1 MDTAMIFNR
10 LRQSAAIVLLSA
22 GALLPGTASAQQ
34 AIKIATLAPDGS
46 GWMRELRAAAAEV
59 QAQTQGRVT
68 VKFFPGG
75 VMGSDAVVLRKI
87 RLGQLQGGA
96 VTGSDLDAI
105 CKDAPIYSLPFLFN
119 NQAEVDAV
127 RKLVD
132 PMLAECFQK
141 GGMRMLGLA
150 GGGFAYL
157 MSTHALNSR
166 DDLRSSK
173 VWVPA
178 NDRVGEMTFKN
189 GGITPIPLPL
199 ADVFT
204 ALQTGLVDTVGN
216 THSGAVILQWH
227 GKLKYIVDLPLSYI
241 PAYVL
246 VDEKAMARLAPADQ
260 AVLQRALHAAMD
272 RIDANNRREN
282 VQALAAI
289 RKGGAQ
295 VLTPTPAEAA
305 RWREIGTTTTR
316 QLEQQNAFTP
326 AVMQAIRKQLAAQR
340 GVK

>member
-1 MDTAMIFNR
+1 MNPI
-10 LRQSAAIVLLSA
+10 LRWALALAV
-22 GALLPGTASAQQ
+22 ALLALPVVAQQ
-34 AIKIATLAPDGS
+34 TIKLATVAPDGS

-59 QAQTQGRVT
+59 QSKTQGRVT

-96 VTGSDLDAI
+96 LTSSDLDAV
-105 CKDAPIYSLPFLFN
+105 CKDSAVYSLPFLFN

-127 RKLVD
+127 RKVVD
-132 PMLAECFQK
+132 PMLVECLHK

-157 MSTHALNSR
+157 MSTHPLNSR

-178 NDRVGEMTFKN
+178 NDRIGESTFRN

-199 ADVFT
+199 SDVFT
-204 ALQTGLVDTVGN
+204 SLQTGLVDTVAN
-216 THSGAVILQWH
+216 TTAGAVILQWH
-227 GKLKYIVDLPLSYI
+227 GKVKYMVDLPLSYI

-246 VDEKAMARLAPADQ
+246 VDEKAFGKLSPADQ
-260 AVLQRALHAAMD
+260 SVLLASFGAAMD
-272 RIDANNRREN
+272 RIDAANRREN

-289 RKGGAQ
+289 RKGGTQ
-295 VLTPTPAEAA
+295 VLTPSPVEAA

-316 QLEQQNAFTP
+316 QFEQQGVFTP
-326 AVMQAIRKQLAAQR
+326 AVMASIRRVLASQR
-340 GVK
+340 GGK

>member
-1 MDTAMIFNR
+1 MSTIFRCVMVLAFVFAATTAM
-10 LRQSAAIVLLSA
+10 
-22 GALLPGTASAQQ
+22 AQQ
-34 AIKIATLAPDGS
+34 TIKLATVAPDGS

-59 QAQTQGRVT
+59 QVQSQGRVT

-96 VTGSDLDAI
+96 LTGSDLDGI
-105 CKDAPIYSLPFLFN
+105 CRDAPVYSLPFLFN

-127 RKLVD
+127 RKVVD
-132 PMLAECFQK
+132 PMLTECFQK

-189 GGITPIPLPL
+189 GGITTIPLPL

-204 ALQTGLVDTVGN
+204 SLQTGLVDTVAN
-216 THSGAVILQWH
+216 TTSGAVILQWH
-227 GKLKYIVDLPLSYI
+227 GKIKYMVDLPLSYI

-246 VDEKAMARLAPADQ
+246 VDEKAYAKLAPADQ
-260 AVLQRALHAAMD
+260 AILLRSFNAAMN
-272 RIDANNRREN
+272 RIDAANRREN

-289 RKGGAQ
+289 KKGGTQ
-295 VLTPTPAEAA
+295 VLTPSPTEAT
-305 RWREIGTTTTR
+305 RWREIGVTTTR
-316 QLEQQNAFTP
+316 QLDKANTFTP
-326 AVMQAIRKQLAAQR
+326 AVMANIHRILATQR
-340 GVK
+340 GGK